1 MSSLKAAAEARQDG
15 LAADPDRYLRSMA
28 ADVRLLRGMVDD
40 LFVLSRL
47 EAGAL
52 PLEVLPVDL
61 AEVAEGAV
69 EAVQPLATQR
79 EVEVRASLDGVV
91 RVLGDTRAIDR
102 VLRNL
107 LDNALRHAP
116 AGSVVTVAVT
126 GAGGTAELRVHD
138 DGPGFPPA
146 FAEHA
151 FDRFSRADT
160 ARGRDGGGAGLGLAI
175 ARELLRAHGGDVRIL
190 GGPGATIV
198 ATLPLAAHTDP
209 DRAA

>member
-1 MSSLKAAAEARQDG
+1 
-15 LAADPDRYLRSMA
+15 
-28 ADVRLLRGMVDD
+28 
-40 LFVLSRL
+40 VLSRL

-69 EAVQPLATQR
+69 EAVQPLAVQR
-79 EVEVRASLDGVV
+79 AVDVRADLDTAV

-116 AGSVVTVAVT
+116 SGSVVTVAVAGVG
-126 GAGGTAELRVHD
+126 GAAELRVHD
-138 DGPGFPPA
+138 DGPGFPPD
-146 FAEHA
+146 FAAHA

-175 ARELLRAHGGDVRIL
+175 ARELLRAHGGDVRIAE
-190 GGPGATIV
+190 GPGATIV
-198 ATLPLAAHTDP
+198 ATVPLDP
-209 DRAA
+209 STHQGRAG